1 MSFVPPF
8 LRGTYSFS
16 LRSKD
21 NRDSAPN
28 LTGMLPPAK
37 AQERPKIVEAVPG
50 PLGPAQPDAKTVLEM
65 LNHAAEALDY
75 LQTRCRELEASAD
88 EAAARARKSLAD
100 AQRTAAVW
108 EQRARASEAQVEE
121 LETRLADADQTAM
134 ELRARL
140 ICLYG
145 KLAASVDTVRFQTLA
160 RALADQ
166 EQASAQDEPHQHV
179 AAA

>member
-37 AQERPKIVEAVPG
+37 AQERPKIVEAVPE

-88 EAAARARKSLAD
+88 ERRPGPARAWPMPSAPRPSGNSG
-100 AQRTAAVW
+100 RV
-108 EQRARASEAQVEE
+108 RAKRRSRNSR
-121 LETRLADADQTAM
+121 LGWRMPTRPPWSCG
-134 ELRARL
+134 R
-140 ICLYG
+140 G
-145 KLAASVDTVRFQTLA
+145 
-160 RALADQ
+160 
-166 EQASAQDEPHQHV
+166 
-179 AAA
+179 

>member
-1 MSFVPPF
+1 
-8 LRGTYSFS
+8 
-16 LRSKD
+16 
-21 NRDSAPN
+21 
-28 LTGMLPPAK
+28 
-37 AQERPKIVEAVPG
+37 
-50 PLGPAQPDAKTVLEM
+50 
-65 LNHAAEALDY
+65 
-75 LQTRCRELEASAD
+75 
-88 EAAARARKSLAD
+88 
-100 AQRTAAVW
+100 
-108 EQRARASEAQVEE
+108 
-121 LETRLADADQTAM
+121 M